1 MAVTAPPAWLASP
14 FRPGRPAIM
23 GVLNVTPNSFSDGGP
38 FLSPLRAIAR
48 AADMIAE
55 GADILDIGAES
66 TRPYGD
72 ARPVGAEEE
81 IARLAPVLPEIVK
94 LGSPVSID
102 TMKASVARWALDRG
116 VAIVNDVW
124 GLHRDPDM
132 APLVAEYG
140 AMAIVMHNRPRAD
153 ATIDIMADIAAFLAR
168 SLEIAAQAGVASD
181 RIVVDPGIGFGKTP
195 MQSVEVLAKLARLL
209 DFGRPLLVGASRKRF
224 IDSLS
229 PSPPERR
236 IGGSLAAHLAAAAAG
251 AAVLRV
257 HDVRETIQALTIDRA
272 IREAQCPT

>member
-23 GVLNVTPNSFSDGGP
+23 GVLNVTPDSFSDGGQ

-168 SLEIAAQAGVASD
+168 SLEIAAQAGVAREAS
-181 RIVVDPGIGFGKTP
+181 
-195 MQSVEVLAKLARLL
+195 L
-209 DFGRPLLVGASRKRF
+209 GRNRAV
-224 IDSLS
+224 
-229 PSPPERR
+229 ERR
-236 IGGSLAAHLAAAAAG
+236 WGPRAVDIDILAYEELSIDEPDLHLPHPRLGERAFVLTPLAEIAPHQSIGGQTIRALAARVDQSGIERLAP
-251 AAVLRV
+251 RK
-257 HDVRETIQALTIDRA
+257 
-272 IREAQCPT
+272 

>member
-23 GVLNVTPNSFSDGGP
+23 GVLNVTPDSFSDGGP